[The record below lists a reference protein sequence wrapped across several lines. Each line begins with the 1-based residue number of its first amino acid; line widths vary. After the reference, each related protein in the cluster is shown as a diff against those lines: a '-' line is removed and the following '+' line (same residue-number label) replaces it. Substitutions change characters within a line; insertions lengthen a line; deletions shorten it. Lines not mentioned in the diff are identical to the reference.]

1 MTRERKRSR
10 RGSDWIGFVF
20 YGVAAGTTLMM
31 MPAFGILLMPT
42 LALELFAAVAFL
54 IREPARATERTG
66 RARLSAY
73 GGTLFLLVF
82 LLVADAFYP
91 YWMKPTGWAAGRMAG
106 IILWMAGSA
115 WAYSVWYLRYAFS
128 IEPEARR
135 LVTGGPYE
143 TARHPVYLGYF
154 AQYSGDGA
162 VVSYFSVWLGTAHV
176 VLVDGGCP
184 PSVSHA
190 PYDELVTWFYVRVGE
205 RACWKF
211 HNRKCP
217 QRSGHSPGG
226 HRRPRLEHAAI
237 PAYERDVDREPHEER
252 VNGIRGRNDQRRAF
266 RH

>member
-1 MTRERKRSR
+1 MK
-10 RGSDWIGFVF
+10 
-20 YGVAAGTTLMM
+20 

-115 WAYSVWYLRYAFS
+115 WAAYSVWYLRYAFS

-135 LVTGGPYE
+135 LVTGGPYK

-154 AQYSGDGA
+154 AQY
-162 VVSYFSVWLGTAHV
+162 LGMALLFPTFQFGLA
-176 VLVDGGCP
+176 LL
-184 PSVSHA
+184 A
-190 PYDELVTWFYVRVGE
+190 WFLLM
-205 RACWKF
+205 A
-211 HNRKCP
+211 
-217 QRSGHSPGG
+217 
-226 HRRPRLEHAAI
+226 
-237 PAYERDVDREPHEER
+237 DRMRNEER
-252 VNGIRGRNDQRRAF
+252 VLARAFPEYEEYRRRVTALGFTRALRRAGHLVLRPSRRARLLEVLQPQMPSAKRPF
-266 RH
+266 ARRVGRAICFAVGNDSGT